1 MKQRNTIKVG
11 DRVAYTHEWL
21 KSACG
26 YLCYDISRARG
37 TVTRIQSMG
46 ITTLLAHIQW
56 EQGEFPSRVLTS
68 NLCKAPKRK
77 PVQDPTM

>member
-21 KSACG
+21 KNACG

-37 TVTRIQSMG
+37 TVTHTQTLG
-46 ITTLLAHIQW
+46 TTTTLAHVQW
-56 EQGEFPSRVLTS
+56 EQGDFPPKVLTS
-68 NLCKAPKRK
+68 NLCKAPKGK
-77 PVQDPTM
+77 AVQDSTT